1 MGCAS
6 STLADVRTELEAAQA
21 KVKEFEARG
30 GGPPPSELQ
39 QACAKLSPA
48 GAAKIL
54 EQVQA
59 ELQREAARELSAEFS
74 IELSTLGAVG
84 TNSVVLEA
92 PPAVPERP
100 APKAPALPES
110 VRGEQEAA
118 ALPQP
123 AATLAPAIAPLEQGL
138 PERMQSL
145 AAKLGVAES
154 ALVAAEA
161 LEYAGTALDAEGVAD
176 LVILLGN
183 GGLSRLERLGE
194 IPVRALVADAL
205 EELDLSEKHIGPI
218 GGMILAGLL
227 PAASRLTKCN
237 LEDNDLCSEGI
248 AAFSILADALP
259 QTKIRTLNIDSN
271 GLGPQGA
278 EALAAVLTK
287 TDIQELSM
295 AGNELCGLDLFGE
308 GTANAEGVTK
318 ICEVINDTTIH
329 TLDFSFNSVGKE
341 CVPAIIAMLKEAAAD
356 VTPYL
361 TNLDLQG
368 HKLDLVQMEDIHQER
383 GTIQVKFEDGEEEED
398 DN

>member
-138 PERMQSL
+138 PE
-145 AAKLGVAES
+145 
-154 ALVAAEA
+154 
-161 LEYAGTALDAEGVAD
+161 
-176 LVILLGN
+176 
-183 GGLSRLERLGE
+183 
-194 IPVRALVADAL
+194 
-205 EELDLSEKHIGPI
+205 
-218 GGMILAGLL
+218 
-227 PAASRLTKCN
+227 
-237 LEDNDLCSEGI
+237 
-248 AAFSILADALP
+248 
-259 QTKIRTLNIDSN
+259 
-271 GLGPQGA
+271 
-278 EALAAVLTK
+278 
-287 TDIQELSM
+287 
-295 AGNELCGLDLFGE
+295 
-308 GTANAEGVTK
+308 
-318 ICEVINDTTIH
+318 
-329 TLDFSFNSVGKE
+329 
-341 CVPAIIAMLKEAAAD
+341 
-356 VTPYL
+356 
-361 TNLDLQG
+361 
-368 HKLDLVQMEDIHQER
+368 
-383 GTIQVKFEDGEEEED
+383 
-398 DN
+398 